1 VQVQVQTDK
10 HIRTATDWI
19 EEELTGSLSRFAGQ
33 LVRVDVHLSDQNGD
47 KPGNDDIRCALD
59 ARIAGVKSLV
69 VTHSAGN
76 VHDAYHGAVNKLT
89 RSLETSMAKLSARR
103 GRDTIRTPEAMPELP
118 ELPEPDL
125 SQESVS

>member
-10 HIRTATDWI
+10 HIKTETDWI
-19 EEELTGSLSRFAGQ
+19 EEDLVASLSRFADQ
-33 LVRVDVHLSDQNGD
+33 LVRVEVHLSDQNGD
-47 KPGNDDIRCALD
+47 KPGLDDIRCGLD

-89 RSLETSMAKLSARR
+89 RALESSTAKLGARR
-103 GRDTIRTPEAMPELP
+103 GRDTIRTAEELP
-118 ELPEPDL
+118 DEV
-125 SQESVS
+125 VS